1 MHIEERA
8 STHIYR
14 QKRMLT
20 KEELTQIESLCV
32 HEQPAYCVAACPLKL
47 DTKELIH
54 AIAQEDWRRALSLY
68 EKITPFPHLL
78 SAGCEAPCQNN
89 CKLCSLEG
97 GEGISILKLEQ
108 AVALYGEKPKTRGLP
123 RMKKKK
129 TAAIFGSGL
138 YCLFLAGELHK
149 KAYPVTV
156 FCQEP
161 DLEAFLKKE
170 TGFLSQESFSASL
183 QTLKAMDISFVFSAD
198 LTNIRETGAAFD
210 IICCEYALAA
220 DQYTDLETDCHL
232 MFSRSH
238 RLVTGPTKGVLDSAY
253 AAKRAA
259 LTVDRLAQNLD
270 PSNTRGE
277 EGPVKTRLFTDTEGI
292 APSLS
297 LLPKDCACTKEQAVA
312 EARRCILC
320 HCDACIKGCAYLQHY
335 KKFPRVLTREIYNN
349 VSIIMGDHM
358 MNKPINACSLCGQC
372 TVTCP
377 NGYDMGE
384 ICHMARQ
391 NMVSTGKM
399 PLAPH
404 EFALMDMLFSNTE
417 AFLCRKQPGYDSCKY
432 VFFPGCQACAIAPDT
447 VFAAYKD
454 LCSRLEGGVALLL
467 GCCGAICDWAGR
479 YTMYEETVN
488 FLINTLE
495 QLGNP
500 IVIAGCP
507 TCQKELSGDGHT
519 NTSVLNERIVHTDTA
534 LCNETDS
541 DAAVIPDSASEIHSQ
556 VIGIWDILTEIGLP
570 PTARGLEKPA
580 ALHDSCGARGNA
592 HTQQAIR
599 HLAQLMGCELV
610 DTPYSGDRSPC
621 CGYGGLTAYANR
633 EVAKEMTQ
641 KCLERSDL
649 PYISYCMACRD
660 RFAREGR
667 ESRHILELIYGT
679 HAGSPPDISEKRY
692 NRLNLKNK
700 LLQDVWGEETEE
712 MKYDFS
718 ITYTEEALAM
728 MDDRMI
734 LKSDVAQVLCSL
746 RNTGEAILDSETGL
760 CITRMRLGN
769 VTFWVKYLE
778 TEEGYH
784 VYGAYSHRMNVVR
797 RQG

>member
-1 MHIEERA
+1 MILDERA
-8 STHIYR
+8 STHVYR

-20 KEELTQIESLCV
+20 KEELAEKEGLCV
-32 HEQPAYCVAACPLKL
+32 HEQPAYCTAACPLKL
-47 DTKELIH
+47 DTKEMIH
-54 AIAQEDWRRALSLY
+54 AIAQEDWRKALTLY

-78 SAGCEAPCQNN
+78 ASGCEAPCESA

-97 GEGISILKLEQ
+97 GDGISIQKLEQ
-108 AVALYGEKPKTRGLP
+108 AVAQFGERPKSRGLP
-123 RMKKKK
+123 RTKKKK
-129 TAAIFGSGL
+129 TAVIFGSGL
-138 YCLFLAGELHK
+138 FCLFLAGELNK

-156 FCQEP
+156 FCREP
-161 DLEAFLKKE
+161 DMEAFLSKE
-170 TGFLSQESFSASL
+170 TDFADSSAIAASL
-183 QTLKAMDISFVFSAD
+183 TALRSMDIRFFFSAD
-198 LTNIRETGAAFD
+198 MQNLDEIRENFD
-210 IICCEYALAA
+210 IACAEYSLARQHFK
-220 DQYTDLETDCHL
+220 DLDTDPRL
-232 MFSRSH
+232 MFSRAF
-238 RLVTGPTKGVLDSAY
+238 RLITGPSSGVLDTAY

-259 LTVDRLAQNLD
+259 LTADRLAQNLD

-277 EGPVKTRLFTDTEGI
+277 EGPCETKLYTDMDGI
-292 APSLS
+292 QPSACEIPPS
-297 LLPKDCACTKEQAVA
+297 SPCTKEQAAA
-312 EARRCILC
+312 EARRCIQC
-320 HCDACIKGCAYLQHY
+320 HCDACIKGCAYLRHY

-384 ICHMARQ
+384 ICHLARK

-404 EFALMDMLFSNTE
+404 EFALQDMLFSNNE
-417 AFLCRKQPGYDSCKY
+417 ALLCRKQPGYEQCKY
-432 VFFPGCQACAIAPDT
+432 VFFPGCQAAAIAPDT
-447 VFAAYKD
+447 ILAAYKD
-454 LCSRLEGGVALLL
+454 LCRRLDGGVALLL

-479 YTMYEETVN
+479 YTMYEDTMK
-488 FLINTLE
+488 FLDEKLKELN
-495 QLGNP
+495 NP

-507 TCQKELSGDGHT
+507 TCQKQLSGHEQLKL
-519 NTSVLNERIVHTDTA
+519 S
-534 LCNETDS
+534 
-541 DAAVIPDSASEIHSQ
+541 
-556 VIGIWDILTEIGLP
+556 GIWDILMEIGLP
-570 PTARGLEKPA
+570 ETAKGLSVPA
-580 ALHDSCGARGNA
+580 ALHDSCGARGDS
-592 HTQQAIR
+592 HTQETIR
-599 HLAQLMGCELV
+599 NLAGQMGCELV

-692 NRLNLKNK
+692 NRLTLKNK
-700 LLQDVWGEETEE
+700 LLQDIWGEEIEE
-712 MKYDFS
+712 MQCEFTVD
-718 ITYTEEALAM
+718 YTEEALTM

-734 LKSDVAQVLCSL
+734 LKSDVIQVLNHL
-746 RNTGEAILDSETGL
+746 RETGEAVQDSETGL
-760 CITRMRLGN
+760 CIARSRLGN

-778 TEEGYH
+778 TAEGYLVH
-784 VYGAYSHRMNVVR
+784 GAYSHRMNIVR